1 MKRIIPAALLLLFC
15 FWGTPVLAAAP
26 TAQITFVVDSPPAAI
41 QDRTLLATA
50 GAGPGDLAA
59 QTTLSALNDYTATVE
74 VEPGTYYCNAAVQY
88 DYAGDYPVTEQDDI
102 CEVML
107 QPGDAVTLHYTV
119 WTTGYYKTVT
129 GTDRHAAGLERVD
142 PPIGFDTAA
151 TTQIGVYLTAPQGFD
166 RHVMVD
172 LGNQYTGDC
181 YTLDVYASNK
191 LTAYE
196 PAATAGQYQ
205 FLVARVVGDEA
216 GRYSFSC
223 EQEVIS
229 TDQGAAAFHLTVTD
243 TENPDRELTTPKDEP
258 SSSVLQDETPEPT
271 ATPEP
276 AEPETTQQAS
286 FLTRLVK
293 QIILLAVI
301 VLAAVY
307 VVIPA
312 IAKHKKEDK

>member
-59 QTTLSALNDYTATVE
+59 QVTLSALNDYTATVE

-107 QPGDAVTLHYTV
+107 QPGDTVTLHYTV
-119 WTTGYYKTVT
+119 WTSGYYETVT

-142 PPIGFDTAA
+142 PPIGFDAA
-151 TTQIGVYLTAPQGFD
+151 TTAQIGVYLTAPQGFD

-243 TENPDRELTTPKDEP
+243 TENPDRELTTPKNEP
-258 SSSVLQDETPEPT
+258 SSSVLQDETPEPA

>member
-59 QTTLSALNDYTATVE
+59 KTTLSALNDYTATVE
-74 VEPGTYYCNAAVQY
+74 VEPGTYYCHAAVQY

-119 WTTGYYKTVT
+119 WTSGYYATVT

-142 PPIGFDTAA
+142 PPIGFDAA
-151 TTQIGVYLTAPQGFD
+151 TTTQIGVYLTAPLGFD

-181 YTLDVYASNK
+181 YTLDVYASNN

-205 FLVARVVGDEA
+205 FLAARVAGDET
-216 GRYSFSC
+216 GRYTFRC
-223 EQEVIS
+223 EQEVIA

-243 TENPDRELTTPKDEP
+243 TENPDRELTTPKNEP
-258 SSSVLQDETPEPT
+258 SSSVLQDKTPEPT

>member
-26 TAQITFVVDSPPAAI
+26 TAQITFVVDSPPASI

-59 QTTLSALNDYTATVE
+59 QVTLSALNDYTATVE

-107 QPGDAVTLHYTV
+107 QPGDTVTLHYTV
-119 WTTGYYKTVT
+119 WTSGYYETVT

-142 PPIGFDTAA
+142 PPIGFDAA
-151 TTQIGVYLTAPQGFD
+151 TTAQIGVYLTAPQGFD

-243 TENPDRELTTPKDEP
+243 TEHPERELTTPKNEP
-258 SSSVLQDETPEPT
+258 SSSVLQDETPEPA

-312 IAKHKKEDK
+312 LTKRKKEDK

>member
-216 GRYSFSC
+216 GRYNFSC

-243 TENPDRELTTPKDEP
+243 TENPDRELTTPKNEP
-258 SSSVLQDETPEPT
+258 SSSVLQDETPEPA

>member
-1 MKRIIPAALLLLFC
+1 MKRIIPAALMLLFC

-26 TAQITFVVDSPPAAI
+26 TAQITFVVDSPPASI

-59 QTTLSALNDYTATVE
+59 QVTLSALNDYTATVE

-107 QPGDAVTLHYTV
+107 QPGDTVTLHYTV
-119 WTTGYYKTVT
+119 WTSGYYETVT

-142 PPIGFDTAA
+142 PPIGFDAA
-151 TTQIGVYLTAPQGFD
+151 TTAQIGVYLTAPQGFD

-205 FLVARVVGDEA
+205 FLVARVVEDEA
-216 GRYSFSC
+216 GRYSFRC
-223 EQEVIS
+223 EQEVIA
-229 TDQGAAAFHLTVTD
+229 TDHGTATFHLTVTD
-243 TENPDRELTTPKDEP
+243 TENPDRELTTPKNEP

-286 FLTRLVK
+286 FLGWLIK

-312 IAKHKKEDK
+312 LTKRKKEDK

>member
-1 MKRIIPAALLLLFC
+1 MKRIVPAALLLFFC
-15 FWGTPVLAAAP
+15 LCGTPVFATAP

-59 QTTLSALNDYTATVE
+59 QVTLSALNDYTATVE
-74 VEPGTYYCNAAVQY
+74 VEPGTYYCHAAVQY

-102 CEVML
+102 CEVAL
-107 QPGDAVTLHYTV
+107 QPGDTVTLHYTV
-119 WTTGYYKTVT
+119 WTSGYYETVT

-142 PPIGFDTAA
+142 PPIGFDAA
-151 TTQIGVYLTAPQGFD
+151 TTAQIGVYLTAPQGFD

-243 TENPDRELTTPKDEP
+243 TENPDRELTTPKNEP
-258 SSSVLQDETPEPT
+258 SSSVLQDETPEPA

-286 FLTRLVK
+286 FWGWLVK
-293 QIILLAVI
+293 QIFLLVGI
-301 VLAAVY
+301 VLAAVF
-307 VVIPA
+307 VVIPT
-312 IAKHKKEDK
+312 IAKHQKEDK

>member
-26 TAQITFVVDSPPAAI
+26 AAQITFVVDSPPAAI

-74 VEPGTYYCNAAVQY
+74 VEPGTYYCHAAVQY

-107 QPGDAVTLHYTV
+107 QPGDTVTLHYTV

-142 PPIGFDTAA
+142 PPIGFDAA
-151 TTQIGVYLTAPQGFD
+151 TTAQIGVYLTAPQGFD

-205 FLVARVVGDEA
+205 FLVARVIGDEA

-243 TENPDRELTTPKDEP
+243 TENPDRELTTPKNEP

-286 FLTRLVK
+286 FLGWLIK
-293 QIILLAVI
+293 QIILLALI

-312 IAKHKKEDK
+312 LTKRTKEDK

>member
-26 TAQITFVVDSPPAAI
+26 TAQITFVVDSPPASI

-59 QTTLSALNDYTATVE
+59 QVTLSALNDYTATVE

-102 CEVML
+102 CEVAL
-107 QPGDAVTLHYTV
+107 QPGDTVTLHYTV
-119 WTTGYYKTVT
+119 WTSGYYETVT

-142 PPIGFDTAA
+142 PPIGFDAA
-151 TTQIGVYLTAPQGFD
+151 TTAQIGVYLTAPQGFD

-172 LGNQYTGDC
+172 LGNQYTGDN
-181 YTLDVYASNK
+181 YTLDVYASNN

-205 FLVARVVGDEA
+205 FLTARVSGDEA
-216 GRYSFSC
+216 GRYTFRC
-223 EQEVIS
+223 EQEVIA
-229 TDQGAAAFHLTVTD
+229 TDQGTAAFHLTVTD
-243 TENPDRELTTPKDEP
+243 TEHPERELTTPKNEP
-258 SSSVLQDETPEPT
+258 SSTFLQDKASEP
-271 ATPEP
+271 AAAPEP
-276 AEPETTQQAS
+276 AEPETTRQAS
-286 FLTRLVK
+286 FWGWLVK
-293 QIILLAVI
+293 QIFLLVGI
-301 VLAAVY
+301 VLAAVF
-307 VVIPA
+307 VVIPT
-312 IAKHKKEDK
+312 IAKHQKEDK

>member
-41 QDRTLLATA
+41 QGRTLLATA

-129 GTDRHAAGLERVD
+129 GTDRHAAGLERID
-142 PPIGFDTAA
+142 PPIGFDATATA
-151 TTQIGVYLTAPQGFD
+151 QIGVYLTAPQGFD
-166 RHVMVD
+166 QHVMVD
-172 LGNQYTGDC
+172 LGNQYTGDS
-181 YTLDVYASNK
+181 YTLDVYASNN

-205 FLVARVVGDEA
+205 FLAARVAGDEA
-216 GRYSFSC
+216 GRYSFTC

-229 TDQGAAAFHLTVTD
+229 TDQGAAAFHLMVTD
-243 TENPDRELTTPKDEP
+243 TENPDRELTTPKNEP

-271 ATPEP
+271 AAPEP

-286 FLTRLVK
+286 FLGWLIK

-312 IAKHKKEDK
+312 LTKRKKEDK

>member
-74 VEPGTYYCNAAVQY
+74 VEPGTYYCHAAVQY

-129 GTDRHAAGLERVD
+129 GTNRHAAGLERVD

-191 LTAYE
+191 LAAYE
-196 PAATAGQYQ
+196 PTATAGQYQ

-243 TENPDRELTTPKDEP
+243 TENPDRELTTPKNEP

-286 FLTRLVK
+286 FLGWLIK

-312 IAKHKKEDK
+312 LTKRKKEDK

>member
-129 GTDRHAAGLERVD
+129 GTDRHAAGLERID
-142 PPIGFDTAA
+142 PPIGFDATATA
-151 TTQIGVYLTAPQGFD
+151 QIGVYLTAPQGFD
-166 RHVMVD
+166 QHVMVD
-172 LGNQYTGDC
+172 LGNQYTGDS
-181 YTLDVYASNK
+181 YTLDVYASNN

-205 FLVARVVGDEA
+205 FLAARVAGDEA
-216 GRYSFSC
+216 GRYSFTC

-229 TDQGAAAFHLTVTD
+229 TDQGAAAFHLMVTD
-243 TENPDRELTTPKDEP
+243 TENPDRELTTPKNEP

-271 ATPEP
+271 AAPEP

-286 FLTRLVK
+286 FLGWLIK

-312 IAKHKKEDK
+312 LTKRKKEDK

>member
-15 FWGTPVLAAAP
+15 FWGTPVFAAAP

-102 CEVML
+102 YEVTL

-119 WTTGYYKTVT
+119 WTTGYYETIT
-129 GTDRHAAGLERVD
+129 GTVRNAAGLERID
-142 PPIGFDTAA
+142 PPIGFDATATA
-151 TTQIGVYLTAPQGFD
+151 QIGVYLTAPQGFD

-258 SSSVLQDETPEPT
+258 SSSVLQDETPEPA

-286 FLTRLVK
+286 FLTLLVK

>member
-50 GAGPGDLAA
+50 GADPGDLAA
-59 QTTLSALNDYTATVE
+59 QVTLSALNDYTATVE
-74 VEPGTYYCNAAVQY
+74 VEPGTYYCHAAVQY

-119 WTTGYYKTVT
+119 WATGYYKTVT

-151 TTQIGVYLTAPQGFD
+151 TTQLGVYLTAPQGFD

-181 YTLDVYASNK
+181 YTLNVYASNK

-243 TENPDRELTTPKDEP
+243 TENPDRELTTPKNEP
-258 SSSVLQDETPEPT
+258 SSSVLQDETPEPA

-286 FLTRLVK
+286 FLGWLIK

-312 IAKHKKEDK
+312 LTKRKKEDK

>member
-15 FWGTPVLAAAP
+15 FWGTPVFAAAP

-59 QTTLSALNDYTATVE
+59 QTPLSALNDYTATVE

-102 CEVML
+102 YEVTL

-119 WTTGYYKTVT
+119 WTTGYYETIT
-129 GTDRHAAGLERVD
+129 GTARNAAGLERID
-142 PPIGFDTAA
+142 PPIGFDSTATA
-151 TTQIGVYLTAPQGFD
+151 QIGVYLTAPQGFD
-166 RHVMVD
+166 QHVVVD
-172 LGNQYTGDC
+172 LGNQYTGDS
-181 YTLDVYASNK
+181 YTLDVYASNN

-243 TENPDRELTTPKDEP
+243 TENPDRELTTPKNEP
-258 SSSVLQDETPEPT
+258 SSSVLQDETPEPA

>member
-216 GRYSFSC
+216 GRYSFRC

-243 TENPDRELTTPKDEP
+243 TENPDRELTTPKNEP
-258 SSSVLQDETPEPT
+258 SSSVLQDETPEPA

>member
-1 MKRIIPAALLLLFC
+1 MKRIIPAALLLFFC
-15 FWGTPVLAAAP
+15 FWGTPVFAAAP
-26 TAQITFVVDSPPAAI
+26 TAQIIFVVDNPPAAI
-41 QDRTLLATA
+41 QNRTLLATA
-50 GAGPGDLAA
+50 GAGPGDLAVQA
-59 QTTLSALNDYTATVE
+59 TLSALNDYTATVK

-243 TENPDRELTTPKDEP
+243 TENPDRELTTPKNEP
-258 SSSVLQDETPEPT
+258 SSSVLQDETPEPA

-307 VVIPA
+307 V
-312 IAKHKKEDK
+312 

>member
-151 TTQIGVYLTAPQGFD
+151 TTQIGVYLTAPQSFD
-166 RHVMVD
+166 QHVMVD
-172 LGNQYTGDC
+172 LGNQYTGDS

-205 FLVARVVGDEA
+205 FLAARVVGDEA
-216 GRYSFSC
+216 GRYNFSC
-223 EQEVIS
+223 EQDVIS
-229 TDQGAAAFHLTVTD
+229 TDQGTVAFHLTVTD
-243 TENPDRELTTPKDEP
+243 TENPNRELTTPKNEP

-286 FLTRLVK
+286 FLGWLIK

-312 IAKHKKEDK
+312 LTKRKKEDK

>member
-243 TENPDRELTTPKDEP
+243 TENPDRELTTPKNEP

>member
-74 VEPGTYYCNAAVQY
+74 VEPDTYYCNAAVQY
-88 DYAGDYPVTEQDDI
+88 DYAGDYPITEKDDI
-102 CEVML
+102 YEVTL
-107 QPGDAVTLHYTV
+107 LPGDTVTLHYTV
-119 WTTGYYKTVT
+119 WTTGYYETIT
-129 GTDRHAAGLERVD
+129 GTARNAAGLERID
-142 PPIGFDTAA
+142 PPIGFDATATA
-151 TTQIGVYLTAPQGFD
+151 QIGVYLTAPQGFD

-172 LGNQYTGDC
+172 LGNQYTGDS
-181 YTLDVYASNK
+181 YTLDVYASNN

-205 FLVARVVGDEA
+205 FLTARVAGDET
-216 GRYSFSC
+216 GRYTFRC

-229 TDQGAAAFHLTVTD
+229 TDHGTAAFHLTVTD
-243 TENPDRELTTPKDEP
+243 TAHPERELTTPKNEP
-258 SSSVLQDETPEPT
+258 SSSVLQDETPDP
-271 ATPEP
+271 AAAPEP
-276 AEPETTQQAS
+276 AEPETTRQAS
-286 FLTRLVK
+286 FWDWLVK
-293 QIILLAVI
+293 QIFLLVGI
-301 VLAAVY
+301 VLAAVF
-307 VVIPA
+307 VVIPTV
-312 IAKHKKEDK
+312 AKHKREDK

>member
-26 TAQITFVVDSPPAAI
+26 TAQITFVVDSPPASI

-59 QTTLSALNDYTATVE
+59 QVTLSALNDYTATVE

-107 QPGDAVTLHYTV
+107 QPGDTVTLHYTV
-119 WTTGYYKTVT
+119 WTSGYYETVT

-142 PPIGFDTAA
+142 PPIGFDAA
-151 TTQIGVYLTAPQGFD
+151 TTAQIGVYLTAPQGFD

-243 TENPDRELTTPKDEP
+243 TENPDRGLTTPKDEP
-258 SSSVLQDETPEPT
+258 SSSVLQDETPEPA

-286 FLTRLVK
+286 FWGWLVK
-293 QIILLAVI
+293 QIFLLVGV
-301 VLAAVY
+301 VLATVFI
-307 VVIPA
+307 VIPT
-312 IAKHKKEDK
+312 IARHKWEDK

>member
-1 MKRIIPAALLLLFC
+1 MKRIIPAALLLFFC
-15 FWGTPVLAAAP
+15 FWGTPVFAAAP

-88 DYAGDYPVTEQDDI
+88 DYAGDYPVTEKDDI
-102 CEVML
+102 YEVTL
-107 QPGDAVTLHYTV
+107 LPGDTVTLHYTV
-119 WTTGYYKTVT
+119 WTTGYYETIT
-129 GTDRHAAGLERVD
+129 GTARNAAGLERID
-142 PPIGFDTAA
+142 PPIGFDATATA
-151 TTQIGVYLTAPQGFD
+151 QIGVYLTAPQGFD
-166 RHVMVD
+166 QHVMVD
-172 LGNQYTGDC
+172 LGNQYTGDS
-181 YTLDVYASNK
+181 YTLDVYASNN

-196 PAATAGQYQ
+196 SSAAAGQYQ
-205 FLVARVVGDEA
+205 FLAARVAGDEA
-216 GRYSFSC
+216 GRYTFSC

-229 TDQGAAAFHLTVTD
+229 TDQRTAAFHLTVTD
-243 TENPDRELTTPKDEP
+243 TENPDRELTTPKNEP
-258 SSSVLQDETPEPT
+258 SSNTLQDETPEPT

-276 AEPETTQQAS
+276 AESETTQQAS
-286 FLTRLVK
+286 FLGWLVK

-312 IAKHKKEDK
+312 LTKRKKEE

>member
-1 MKRIIPAALLLLFC
+1 MKRIVPAALLLFFC
-15 FWGTPVLAAAP
+15 LCGTPVFATAP

-59 QTTLSALNDYTATVE
+59 QVTLSALNDYTATVE
-74 VEPGTYYCNAAVQY
+74 VEPGTYYCHAAVQY
-88 DYAGDYPVTEQDDI
+88 DYAGDYSVTEQDDI
-102 CEVML
+102 CEFAL
-107 QPGDAVTLHYTV
+107 QPGDTVTLHYTV
-119 WTTGYYKTVT
+119 WTSGYYETVT

-142 PPIGFDTAA
+142 PPIGFDAA
-151 TTQIGVYLTAPQGFD
+151 TTAQIGVYLTAPQGFD

-205 FLVARVVGDEA
+205 FLTARVAGDET
-216 GRYSFSC
+216 GRYTFRC

-229 TDQGAAAFHLTVTD
+229 TDHGTAAFHLTVTD
-243 TENPDRELTTPKDEP
+243 TAHPERELTTPKNEP
-258 SSSVLQDETPEPT
+258 SSSVLQDETPEPA

-286 FLTRLVK
+286 FWGWLVK
-293 QIILLAVI
+293 QIFLLVGI
-301 VLAAVY
+301 VLAAVF
-307 VVIPA
+307 VVIPT
-312 IAKHKKEDK
+312 IAKHQKEDK

>member
-1 MKRIIPAALLLLFC
+1 MKRIVPAALLLFFC
-15 FWGTPVLAAAP
+15 LCGTPVFATAP

-59 QTTLSALNDYTATVE
+59 QVTLSALNDYTATVE
-74 VEPGTYYCNAAVQY
+74 VEPGTYYCHAAVQY
-88 DYAGDYPVTEQDDI
+88 DYAGDYSVTEQDDI
-102 CEVML
+102 CEVAL
-107 QPGDAVTLHYTV
+107 QPGDTVTLHYTV
-119 WTTGYYKTVT
+119 WTSGYYETVT

-142 PPIGFDTAA
+142 PPIGFDAA
-151 TTQIGVYLTAPQGFD
+151 TTAQIVVYLTAPQGFD

-243 TENPDRELTTPKDEP
+243 TENPDRELTTPKNEP
-258 SSSVLQDETPEPT
+258 SSSVLQDETPEPA

-286 FLTRLVK
+286 FWGWLVK
-293 QIILLAVI
+293 QIFLLVGI
-301 VLAAVY
+301 VLAAVF
-307 VVIPA
+307 VVIPT
-312 IAKHKKEDK
+312 IAKHQKEDK

>member
-74 VEPGTYYCNAAVQY
+74 VEPGTYYCHAAVQY

-191 LTAYE
+191 LAAYE
-196 PAATAGQYQ
+196 PTATAGQYQ

-243 TENPDRELTTPKDEP
+243 TENPDRELTTPKNEP

-286 FLTRLVK
+286 FLGWLIK

-312 IAKHKKEDK
+312 LTKRKKEDK

>member
-74 VEPGTYYCNAAVQY
+74 VEPGTYYCHAAVQY

-243 TENPDRELTTPKDEP
+243 TENPDRELTTPKNEP
-258 SSSVLQDETPEPT
+258 SSSVLQDETPEPA

>member
-243 TENPDRELTTPKDEP
+243 TENPDRELTTPKNEP
-258 SSSVLQDETPEPT
+258 SSSVLQDETPEPA